1 MPRRYAV
8 LWSLDHDRSIPVGI
22 AVDQGDHVLIDVP
35 DHFCIPARQ
44 RGDYYVIQPDST
56 HVKYRPGDEGY
67 FDQALLELSRLFAI
81 GEQGELPGEDAVEVI
96 DLLRRKVLEPL
107 ASMEVRS
114 YTVAPAKPSGYQA
127 VTALSYGQAVGEAAP
142 QDRMLVSV

>member
-8 LWSLDHDRSIPVGI
+8 LWSLEHDRSIPVGI
-22 AVDQGDHVLIDVP
+22 AVDLGDHVLVDVP
-35 DHFCIPARQ
+35 DHFCVPARQ

-67 FDQALLELSRLFAI
+67 FDQALLELSRQFAI
-81 GEQGELPGEDAVEVI
+81 GEQGELSGDDAVEVV

-107 ASMEVRS
+107 TSMEVRGYSLASARASSYQAAPLS
-114 YTVAPAKPSGYQA
+114 YTEGVGEVAPQ
-127 VTALSYGQAVGEAAP
+127 E
-142 QDRMLVSV
+142 RMLVGV